1 MLILTAFSKIC
12 RPTSPRWIEINI
24 YTGAGVRRPS
34 KNGAQGETPGKA
46 GGRRER
52 GGGGRGGGRKELE
65 TADWENYYSL
75 SRSCPVVFAPPCPR
89 SGRGFEPRVML
100 IALLPPA
107 GNMYSRN
114 ARNVRTK
121 TTCKRHIFAPPPSF
135 SYLGKVML
143 PR

>member
-52 GGGGRGGGRKELE
+52 GGGEEGGRKELE

-75 SRSCPVVFAPPCPR
+75 SRSCPVVFAPLAP
-89 SGRGFEPRVML
+89 GRAEGLSPE
-100 IALLPPA
+100 
-107 GNMYSRN
+107 
-114 ARNVRTK
+114 
-121 TTCKRHIFAPPPSF
+121 
-135 SYLGKVML
+135 
-143 PR
+143 